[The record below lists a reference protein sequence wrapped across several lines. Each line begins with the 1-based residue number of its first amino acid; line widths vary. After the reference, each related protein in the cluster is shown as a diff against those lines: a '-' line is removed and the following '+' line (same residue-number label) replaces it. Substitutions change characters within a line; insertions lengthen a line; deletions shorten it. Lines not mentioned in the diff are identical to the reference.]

1 MNTVLPSTAT
11 LAHSSGTGS
20 ELFVAS
26 LCVLAMLLTVAVYH
40 EVRENRI
47 PNWLTYSGMALGVG
61 IAALGGK
68 VALISSLAGL
78 VVGFGFLFV
87 FFLFGGV
94 GGGDVKLMGAAGA
107 LMGFSL
113 IQPAV
118 VFTTIL
124 GAMLAILMLVWHRNF
139 WAYLGS
145 RLGRWVPGRRRL
157 EGTAVEQP
165 QVLVPYGLAIAA
177 GCLLAL
183 VVRGL
188 A

>member
-1 MNTVLPSTAT
+1 MNTVFPSTAS
-11 LAHSSGTGS
+11 LATSSGLGS
-20 ELFVAS
+20 GILYVS
-26 LCVLAMLLTVAVYH
+26 LCLLATVLTVAVYH

-61 IAALGGK
+61 LAALGGK
-68 VALISSLAGL
+68 VALFSSLAGL

-94 GGGDVKLMGAAGA
+94 GGGDVKLMGAAGS

-118 VFTTIL
+118 VFTTII
-124 GAMLAILMLVWHRNF
+124 GAVLAILMLLWHRNF
-139 WAYLGS
+139 WGYLGY
-145 RLGRWVPGRRRL
+145 RFGRWIPGRRSP
-157 EGTAVEQP
+157 EAVAVEQP
-165 QVLVPYGLAIAA
+165 QITVPYGLAIAA

-183 VVRGL
+183 VVRGM